1 MTTARKKL
9 ISIADTP
16 YYHVVSRCVRRA
28 FLAGFDRFTNTSFEH
43 RRQWIVDRM
52 MGLVEIFSID
62 ICAYAV
68 MSNHYHIVLK
78 VTDNRNWSM
87 KQVFES
93 WEKLYQLPYLAE
105 KYLSN
110 EINTPSE
117 LKQVRKI
124 AKRYRNRLMSISWYM
139 KCLNQYIAVK
149 ANAEDRCKGH
159 FWESRFK
166 SQALLDSKALLTC
179 MAYVDLNPIR
189 AAISKT
195 LENSDYTSI
204 QARIKKKNTSLMAF
218 SQDQI
223 PYYLS
228 DYVALVDATG
238 RAIHTEK
245 RGYINNELPEI
256 LTRLNINPDTWLDE
270 LKQYKTDGFTAVGS
284 VSQLR
289 VFCKNV
295 KKKWCAGLV
304 QTPIL
309 Q

>member
-1 MTTARKKL
+1 MTTARRNL

-28 FLAGFDRFTNTSFEH
+28 FLAGFDRFTNTCFEH

-52 MGLVEIFSID
+52 MGVVEIFSID

-78 VTDNRNWSM
+78 VTDNKNWSM
-87 KQVFES
+87 KQVFET
-93 WEKLYQLPYLAE
+93 WKKLYQLPYLAE
-105 KYLSN
+105 KYLIN

-117 LKQVRKI
+117 LKQVRKL
-124 AKRYRNRLMSISWYM
+124 ARKYRNRLMSISWYM

-149 ANAEDRCKGH
+149 ANAEDDCKGH
-159 FWESRFK
+159 FWESRFR

-195 LENSDYTSI
+195 LEGSDYTSI
-204 QARIKKKNTSLMAF
+204 QARIKKENTSLMAF

-223 PYYLS
+223 PYYFS
-228 DYVALVDATG
+228 DYLALVDATG
-238 RAIHTEK
+238 RT
-245 RGYINNELPEI
+245 INTNKSGSISNDLQKI
-256 LTRLNINPDTWLDE
+256 LMHLNLNPDTWLDE
-270 LKQYKTDGFTAVGS
+270 LKQHRSDGYTAVGTAF
-284 VSQLR
+284 QLK
-289 VFCKNV
+289 VFCKSV
-295 KKKWCAGLV
+295 KKKWSVGNIL
-304 QTPIL
+304 TPFL